1 MVAVKSLGRKGEVSD
16 AYWEGEDGLNI
27 YSSRGAMDR
36 LMAGLVEMRREGWIG
51 DGEYIR
57 LQVGL
62 VERLGK
68 VTQP

>member
-1 MVAVKSLGRKGEVSD
+1 
-16 AYWEGEDGLNI
+16 
-27 YSSRGAMDR
+27 MDR
-36 LMAGLVEMRREGWIG
+36 IMAGLVEMRREGWIG

-62 VERLGK
+62 VERLGE